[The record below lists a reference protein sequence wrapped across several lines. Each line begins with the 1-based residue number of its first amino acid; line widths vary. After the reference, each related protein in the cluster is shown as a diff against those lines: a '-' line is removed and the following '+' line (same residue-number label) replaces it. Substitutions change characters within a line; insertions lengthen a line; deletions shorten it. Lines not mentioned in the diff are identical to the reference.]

1 MPVATADSTPA
12 GVTPSLAH
20 ARQLA
25 ADYNVVPVRE
35 TFIDDCQTPVSA
47 FLKLRE
53 SGPSFLLESADQGR
67 VGRYSFI
74 GVRPRKV
81 LRWSLGD
88 AGDPY
93 SLAEEE
99 VRGFSQATWPEAPLF
114 AGGAVGYFG
123 YDLVRT
129 VETTLGAPN
138 PDPLGLPDMALM
150 LSDVLVV

>member
-1 MPVATADSTPA
+1 MAVAADAPA
-12 GVTPSLAH
+12 VTPSLDDVRAL
-20 ARQLA
+20 AREHNLI
-25 ADYNVVPVRE
+25 PLRH
-35 TFIDDCQTPVSA
+35 TFIDDCETPVSA
-47 FLKLRE
+47 FLKLRGRNPE
-53 SGPSFLLESADQGR
+53 FPAFLLESADRGQQ

-88 AGDPY
+88 EGDPY

-123 YDLVRT
+123 YD
-129 VETTLGAPN
+129 P
-138 PDPLGLPDMALM
+138 
-150 LSDVLVV
+150 